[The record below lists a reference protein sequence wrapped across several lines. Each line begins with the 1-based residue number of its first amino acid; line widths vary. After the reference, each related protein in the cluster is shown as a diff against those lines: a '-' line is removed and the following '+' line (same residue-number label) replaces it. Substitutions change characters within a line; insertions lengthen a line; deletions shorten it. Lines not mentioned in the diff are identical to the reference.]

1 MRVSREPLTACAS
14 FEVRGNS
21 QLEST
26 LGICVG
32 RLGSQGDVVRG
43 HHRRTTTRGVPT
55 HLPCSREAP
64 DHAVEHRTTPW
75 SPFDRRAGGRALP
88 SISRESSFKREPLT
102 VKWRAT
108 CGVAPL
114 VSLGHQQPTG
124 LRGDLD
130 TVARRRA
137 AAPARRCDRHRRPNT
152 ISPFFLRKIH
162 QPLYKCIQAPYMST
176 KPPNRPQTPRSTMAP
191 ISRGRRLTLDDAPK
205 KIAICR
211 TASQSYGH
219 AAIVSCRS
227 RTPPTGGE
235 AGLLISVDRPR
246 WSRARECASSRIDRV
261 CSIFIL

>member
-176 KPPNRPQTPRSTMAP
+176 KPPQSPPNTT
-191 ISRGRRLTLDDAPK
+191 IDDGPDF
-205 KIAICR
+205 
-211 TASQSYGH
+211 SGPS
-219 AAIVSCRS
+219 
-227 RTPPTGGE
+227 
-235 AGLLISVDRPR
+235 
-246 WSRARECASSRIDRV
+246 
-261 CSIFIL
+261 